1 MAWRL
6 TRRTH
11 RKILI
16 STQVVVDAT
25 SEALTAAHG
34 DILFFDKAKLLRP
47 VAPAETRWEIVDGA
61 LTITME
67 KAVPTF
73 RRSDHWD
80 RFFATG
86 PRVDTALL
94 PLSLPSIASG

>member
-47 VAPAETRWEIVDGA
+47 VGEARLDIVDGA
-61 LTITME
+61 LLITLE

-80 RFFATG
+80 RLFATG

>member
-1 MAWRL
+1 MAWRT

-25 SEALTAAHG
+25 SETLTAAHG

-47 VAPAETRWEIVDGA
+47 VAETRWEIIDGA
-61 LTITME
+61 LHITLE

-80 RFFATG
+80 RLFATG